1 MISIV
6 AKWSILPGKE
16 KPAQAALQDLACR
29 VQREEPFVPMYTI
42 HVPNM
47 QAASFPIPSTAD
59 VVFFSVFDDEA
70 AFQKHL
76 NGPVFRDWLALHKDL
91 FLFNGSN
98 LFVVSEMIDRI
109 AGFVRPS
116 MVTNSPDCP

>member
-6 AKWSILPGKE
+6 AKWSILPGKHKE
-16 KPAQAALQDLACR
+16 AVSALQDLACR
-29 VQREEPFVPMYTI
+29 VQTEEPFVPMYTI
-42 HVPNM
+42 HVPNF
-47 QAASFPIPSTAD
+47 QAASFPIPSDAD

-76 NGPVFRDWLALHKDL
+76 QGPVFRDWLAQHKDL
-91 FLFNGSN
+91 FLFNNGN

-116 MVTNSPDCP
+116 MVTNTPGCR

>member
-6 AKWSILPGKE
+6 AKWSILPGKH
-16 KPAQAALQDLACR
+16 KAAVTALQDLACR

-42 HVPNM
+42 HIPNF
-47 QAASFPIPSTAD
+47 QAASFPIPSDAN

-76 NGPVFRDWLALHKDL
+76 QGPVFRDWLALHKDL
-91 FLFNGSN
+91 FLFNSGN

-109 AGFVRPS
+109 AGYVRPS
-116 MVTNSPDCP
+116 MVTTTPNCP